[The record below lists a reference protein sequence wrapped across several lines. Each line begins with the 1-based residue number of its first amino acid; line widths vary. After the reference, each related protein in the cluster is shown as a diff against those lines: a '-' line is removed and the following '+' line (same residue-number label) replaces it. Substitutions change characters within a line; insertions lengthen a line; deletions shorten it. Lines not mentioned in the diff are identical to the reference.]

1 MRLRF
6 ASVIAA
12 VALLACGS
20 SALAQDRDD
29 NLTVLRSAADAGDLR
44 GLFALGNR
52 FLHGQGVA
60 RDYQQALAYF
70 RAAADQG
77 FPPAENQLG
86 VMYERGL
93 GVPKDYLGAMNYFRQ
108 AADQGYPLAQYN
120 LGRLYDAGLGTRV
133 DNQRAF
139 DWFRKAAN
147 QGQPDAQDAV
157 GFYYQRGVGAP
168 QVFGWALDWYQK
180 AANQGS
186 AQAANDIGHLYQTGL
201 GVQRDYE
208 QALSWYYKAAEQ
220 GNSDAQDNIGYMYEH
235 GLGLEPDFT
244 QAQMWFRRAAGQGS
258 MGAANNLG
266 YMYDKGEGVRPDYG
280 RALAW
285 YQVAANQGY
294 KTAIENI
301 ELLRNKLQSS
311 DPEQW
316 EAANRY
322 ARRVAQEQSER
333 IARTKDLAWEA
344 AELELDARQEENIA
358 AQLQPPGRNVVADRG
373 ANAID
378 ADKFRKEAQKYRFEA
393 MRLRKSLTEGDA
405 QQAADFSTQ
414 TAPSPAYVADRATYG
429 ASPQVHPLND
439 DDPPSRVAQLRY
451 IRGRVSF
458 QPAGTDD
465 WNYPSLNRPMTTGD
479 KLWADEGA
487 RAELGTDSAKIRL
500 NSTTGFSFLNLND
513 HITQIRLN
521 EGSIQIHL
529 RRLDDDESFEV
540 DTPNL
545 ALSLLRPGNY
555 RLDVNEAGD
564 MTVVTV
570 RGGEGEVT
578 AGGLAFT
585 VRSGQAG
592 AFTGIDEISP
602 DLESIQGTD
611 DFDDWCRNQ
620 DRREEHAQSARYVS
634 RDVIGYED
642 LDNYGEWRHVPQYGD
657 VWVPTAVAAGW
668 APYHNGHW
676 AWVSPWG
683 WTWVDDAPW
692 GFAPFHY
699 GRWAYVSGYWAWC
712 PGPVATVDSVAAR
725 PVYAPALVAW
735 VGSPRLGS
743 GNGAG
748 VAWFALGPR
757 EVYVPPYRVSPTY
770 VTNVNVTN
778 TTVTN
783 TYVTNVV
790 NNNTTVTNVNVTN
803 VTYVNKTAPGA
814 VTAVPQSAFTSAQPV
829 AKAAVQVDVKQ
840 LAVAKVATNNM
851 VVEPQAK
858 SVVGAAAPAVNVP
871 KPPDSTLNRAVVA
884 KVAPPPQPVPF
895 AVQQKIIQQNGGRPV
910 SAAEIQRQQV
920 QQHLPQTAAPP
931 VVKMAPPVAVGG
943 NQTGANASQ
952 PRQISPEQA
961 KPIAPPVAAAGNQT
975 GANPGQSRQN
985 DAKQNQHA
993 EAAHSEK
1000 ESPSKPAGTV
1010 ISPEQAKPANQQNG
1024 LVRDMRAPL
1033 VNQPEHASQPQITN
1047 VTNKSEVKANPQTQA
1062 QPAAGQKNDAQR
1074 DQPAPAQAPMSKSQ
1088 APTEDRK
1095 PSDAKSQNTPL
1106 NTNDKVKAI
1115 PQTQGQPEVL
1125 QKNDARRDQPIPAQ
1139 APVSK
1144 NQAPTEDRK
1153 PSDAKSQNATPN
1165 TNDKVK
1171 AIPQTQGQPEVL
1183 QKNDAR
1189 RDQPIP
1195 TQAPVSK
1202 SQAPAVESK
1211 PSDAKSQNAPPTT
1224 ANNPANRAPTAVS
1237 QEDQRKQAEPKGQ
1250 DKKGQEQKGQPAQPQ
1265 QKPDKNQKASDKP
1278 AQQP

>member
-6 ASVIAA
+6 ASAIAA
-12 VALLACGS
+12 LALLACGS

-29 NLTVLRSAADAGDLR
+29 NLAVLRSAADAGDLR

-52 FLHGQGVA
+52 LLHGQGVE

-77 FPPAENQLG
+77 FAPAQDQLG

-108 AADQGYPLAQYN
+108 AANQGYPLAQYN
-120 LGRLYDAGLGTRV
+120 VGRLYDVGLGTRV

-139 DWFRKAAN
+139 EWFRKAAD

-157 GFYYQRGVGAP
+157 GFCYQRGVAAP
-168 QVFGWALDWYQK
+168 QVFAWALDWYRK

-201 GVQRDYE
+201 GVQQDYD
-208 QALSWYYKAAEQ
+208 QALSWYYKAAEL

-244 QAQMWFRRAAGQGS
+244 QAQMWYRRAASQGS

-266 YMYDKGEGVRPDYG
+266 YMYDKGEGVTPDYG

-285 YQVAANQGY
+285 YQIAANQGY
-294 KTAIENI
+294 KTAIQNI
-301 ELLRNKLQSS
+301 ELLRNKVQSS
-311 DPEQW
+311 DPDQW

-322 ARRVAQEQSER
+322 ASRAVQQLAER
-333 IARTKDLAWEA
+333 IARTKDLAWES
-344 AELELDARQEENIA
+344 AELELDARQEEYVA
-358 AQLQPPGRNVVADRG
+358 AQVPQPGRNGVAGRST
-373 ANAID
+373 NAID
-378 ADKFRKEAQKYRFEA
+378 ADRFRTEAQKFRFEA
-393 MRLRKSLTEGDA
+393 ARLRKSLTEAND
-405 QQAADFSTQ
+405 QQTADFSPQ
-414 TAPSPAYVADRATYG
+414 TAPSPISSGVTYAADRPTNG
-429 ASPQVHPLND
+429 AGPQTLPAND

-458 QPAGTDD
+458 EPAGTDD
-465 WNYPSLNRPMTTGD
+465 WSYPSLNRPMTTGD
-479 KLWADEGA
+479 KLWADEGG

-529 RRLDDDESFEV
+529 RRLDEDESFEV

-555 RLDVNEAGD
+555 RLDVSEAGD
-564 MTVVTV
+564 MTAVTV

-592 AFTGIDEISP
+592 TFTGIDEISQ
-602 DLESIQGTD
+602 DIESIQGTD

-620 DRREEHAQSARYVS
+620 DRREEHAQSVRYVS

-642 LDNYGEWRHVPQYGD
+642 LDDYGEWRHVPQYGD

-699 GRWAYVSGYWAWC
+699 GRWAYVNGFWAWC
-712 PGPVATVDSVAAR
+712 PGPVATADSVAAR

-735 VGSPRLGS
+735 VGSPRLGLS
-743 GNGAG
+743 NEGG

-790 NNNTTVTNVNVTN
+790 NNNTSVTNVNVTN

-814 VTAVPQSAFTSAQPV
+814 ITAVPQSAFTSAQPV
-829 AKAAVQVDVKQ
+829 AKAAVQVDAKQ
-840 LAVAKVATNNM
+840 LAVAKVGTNNM
-851 VVEPQAK
+851 VVAPQAK
-858 SVVGAAAPAVNVP
+858 SVAGTAAPAVNVP

-884 KVAPPPQPVPF
+884 KVAPPPQPVSF
-895 AVQQKIIQQNGGRPV
+895 AVQQKMIQQNGGHPV
-910 SAAEIQRQQV
+910 SASEVQRQQV
-920 QQHLPQTAAPP
+920 QQHLPQAVGP
-931 VVKMAPPVAVGG
+931 VVKIAPPVALGG
-943 NQTGANASQ
+943 NQTGANQGQ
-952 PRQISPEQA
+952 PRQS
-961 KPIAPPVAAAGNQT
+961 
-975 GANPGQSRQN
+975 

-1000 ESPSKPAGTV
+1000 DSPSKPAVSTVISPVQAKPIAPPVAVGGNQTGANPGQPRQSDAKQNQHAEAAHPEKDSPSKPVGTV
-1010 ISPEQAKPANQQNG
+1010 TSPEQAKPTNQQNG
-1024 LVRDMRAPL
+1024 PVRDMRAPS
-1033 VNQPEHASQPQITN
+1033 VNQPEHAIQPQITN
-1047 VTNKSEVKANPQTQA
+1047 VTNKSEVKANSQTPS
-1062 QPAAGQKNDAQR
+1062 QPAVPQKDNAR
-1074 DQPAPAQAPMSKSQ
+1074 KDQSAPVQA
-1088 APTEDRK
+1088 
-1095 PSDAKSQNTPL
+1095 L
-1106 NTNDKVKAI
+1106 
-1115 PQTQGQPEVL
+1115 
-1125 QKNDARRDQPIPAQ
+1125 
-1139 APVSK
+1139 APVSR
-1144 NQAPTEDRK
+1144 NQAP
-1153 PSDAKSQNATPN
+1153 AA
-1165 TNDKVK
+1165 
-1171 AIPQTQGQPEVL
+1171 
-1183 QKNDAR
+1183 
-1189 RDQPIP
+1189 
-1195 TQAPVSK
+1195 
-1202 SQAPAVESK
+1202 ESK
-1211 PSDAKSQNAPPTT
+1211 PSDAKSQNAPPATSS
-1224 ANNPANRAPTAVS
+1224 NPANRPSTVTG
-1237 QEDQRKQAEPKGQ
+1237 QEDQRKQAGP
-1250 DKKGQEQKGQPAQPQ
+1250 KGQEQKGQQQ
-1265 QKPDKNQKASDKP
+1265 QKPDKNQKAFDKP
-1278 AQQP
+1278 AQKPNKNQKTSDKPVQQPK

>member
-6 ASVIAA
+6 ASAIAA
-12 VALLACGS
+12 VTLLACGS

-52 FLHGQGVA
+52 FLHGQGVE

-77 FPPAENQLG
+77 FAPAQNQLG

-147 QGQPDAQDAV
+147 QGQPDAQDEV
-157 GFYYQRGVGAP
+157 GFYYQRGVAAP
-168 QVFGWALDWYQK
+168 QVFAWALDWYQK
-180 AANQGS
+180 AASQGS

-208 QALSWYYKAAEQ
+208 QALSWYYKAAER

-244 QAQMWFRRAAGQGS
+244 QAQMWFRRAAGQGN

-266 YMYDKGEGVRPDYG
+266 YMYDKGEGVTPDYG

-285 YQVAANQGY
+285 YQIAANQGY

-322 ARRVAQEQSER
+322 ARRVAQEQAER

-358 AQLQPPGRNVVADRG
+358 AQLQPPGRNVVAARG

-378 ADKFRKEAQKYRFEA
+378 ADKFRTEAQKYRFEA
-393 MRLRKSLTEGDA
+393 ARLRASLTESDD
-405 QQAADFSTQ
+405 QQAAGFSPQ
-414 TAPSPAYVADRATYG
+414 TAPSPTSSGATYDADRATNG
-429 ASPQVHPLND
+429 ASPQVLPAND

-458 QPAGTDD
+458 EPAGTDA

-479 KLWADEGA
+479 KLWADDGA

-564 MTVVTV
+564 MTAVTI

-592 AFTGIDEISP
+592 TFTGIDEISP
-602 DLESIQGTD
+602 DIESIQGTD

-620 DRREEHAQSARYVS
+620 DRREEHAQSVRYVS

-642 LDNYGEWRHVPQYGD
+642 LDDYGEWRHVPQYGD

-676 AWVSPWG
+676 AWVAPWG

-743 GNGAG
+743 SNEGG

-790 NNNTTVTNVNVTN
+790 NNNTAVTNVNVTN

-829 AKAAVQVDVKQ
+829 AKAAVQVDAKQ

-858 SVVGAAAPAVNVP
+858 SVIGAAAPAVNVP

-884 KVAPPPQPVPF
+884 KAAPPPQPVPF

-910 SAAEIQRQQV
+910 SSAEIQRQQV
-920 QQHLPQTAAPP
+920 QQHLPQAAAP
-931 VVKMAPPVAVGG
+931 VVKIAPPVAVGG
-943 NQTGANASQ
+943 NQTGANQ
-952 PRQISPEQA
+952 GLPRQISPEQA
-961 KPIAPPVAAAGNQT
+961 KPIAPPVAVGGNQT
-975 GANPGQSRQN
+975 GANPGLPRQG
-985 DAKQNQHA
+985 DEKQNQHA
-993 EAAHSEK
+993 EAPHSEK
-1000 ESPSKPAGTV
+1000 ESPSKPLSPV
-1010 ISPEQAKPANQQNG
+1010 ISPEQAKPANQQNAP
-1024 LVRDMRAPL
+1024 VRDMRAPL
-1033 VNQPEHASQPQITN
+1033 VNQPEHAKQPQITN

-1062 QPAAGQKNDAQR
+1062 QPAAGKKNDAQR
-1074 DQPAPAQAPMSKSQ
+1074 DQSAPAQAPMSKSQ
-1088 APTEDRK
+1088 APTAESK
-1095 PSDAKSQNTPL
+1095 PSDAKSQNAPP
-1106 NTNDKVKAI
+1106 NTNDKVKAN
-1115 PQTQGQPEVL
+1115 PQTQGPPEVS
-1125 QKNDARRDQPIPAQ
+1125 QKNDPRRDQPIPAQ

-1144 NQAPTEDRK
+1144 
-1153 PSDAKSQNATPN
+1153 
-1165 TNDKVK
+1165 
-1171 AIPQTQGQPEVL
+1171 
-1183 QKNDAR
+1183 
-1189 RDQPIP
+1189 
-1195 TQAPVSK
+1195 
-1202 SQAPAVESK
+1202 SQAPMAESK
-1211 PSDAKSQNAPPTT
+1211 PSGAKSQNAPPTT
-1224 ANNPANRAPTAVS
+1224 TNSPANRPPTATNP
-1237 QEDQRKQAEPKGQ
+1237 EDQRKQAEPKGQ
-1250 DKKGQEQKGQPAQPQ
+1250 EKKGQEQKGQQAQPQ
-1265 QKPDKNQKASDKP
+1265 PKPDKDQKASDKP
-1278 AQQP
+1278 AQQPE